1 MIFKIAVLPGDGI
14 GPEVCREAVRILRA
28 LNVFC
33 HCEFHIEERAIGG
46 AAIKA
51 TGSPLPETTLQACL
65 KSHAVL
71 LGAVGAPEFDELS
84 TEERPE
90 AGALRLCPATGG
102 FANLCSAVR
111 VPAPSGLLPLK
122 KLKTE
127 EGGVTVFLEP

>member
-1 MIFKIAVLPGDGI
+1 MHFKITVRPGDGI
-14 GPEVCREAVRILRA
+14 GPEVCREAIRILRA

-51 TGSPLPETTLQACL
+51 TGTPLPEITLHACL

-71 LGAVGAPEFDELS
+71 LGAVGAPEFDHLG

-90 AGALRLCPATGG
+90 AGLLHLRTELGG
-102 FANLCSAVR
+102 FEAGRPPDALLCLDDQI
-111 VPAPSGLLPLK
+111 PAL
-122 KLKTE
+122 
-127 EGGVTVFLEP
+127 